1 MGNDGGSI
9 PTRRELVKNAARNPT
24 VSELKAT
31 AHESLTHAW
40 SHCPLTGDKL
50 DLETAVSDWRGRL
63 YNYESILKALM
74 PSAGPGGD
82 DDDDAEAAAAKNEEV
97 IGAAEFS
104 FASTG
109 IKSLRDIVKIKF
121 KRYAPPEGKPRWAC
135 PISLKEFGAGTKA
148 LYIVPCGHAF
158 SEIAMREVQEKTCPE
173 CNEPFEDVNVIP
185 ILPATEAEMTKL
197 AERIEKLHEQGL
209 AHSLKKDKKGSK
221 KKRKR
226 ADGDKNE
233 AEVDGEAKGE
243 RVHKSAKKDG
253 RLNGINNPMA
263 SSLTAKVLAE
273 QDELNRRRKLAGIVN
288 K

>member
-24 VSELKAT
+24 
-31 AHESLTHAW
+31 
-40 SHCPLTGDKL
+40 L

-109 IKSLRDIVKIKF
+109 IKSLRDIVKIK
-121 KRYAPPEGKPRWAC
+121 
-135 PISLKEFGAGTKA
+135 
-148 LYIVPCGHAF
+148 
-158 SEIAMREVQEKTCPE
+158 
-173 CNEPFEDVNVIP
+173 
-185 ILPATEAEMTKL
+185 
-197 AERIEKLHEQGL
+197 
-209 AHSLKKDKKGSK
+209 DKKGSK

-226 ADGDKNE
+226 VDGDKNE
-233 AEVDGEAKGE
+233 TEVDGEAKGE